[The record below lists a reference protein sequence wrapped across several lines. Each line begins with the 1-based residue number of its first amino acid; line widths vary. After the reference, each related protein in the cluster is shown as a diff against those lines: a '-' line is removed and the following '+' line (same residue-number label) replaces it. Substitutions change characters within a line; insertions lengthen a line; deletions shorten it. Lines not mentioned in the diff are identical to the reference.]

1 MSSRS
6 STTRPDAK
14 HSDSPWAPLRCRT
27 FRALWLA
34 MAAAN
39 AGMAMQVVGA
49 QWLAAGA
56 GANGRH
62 AAADILVTLV
72 QAAGMLPILVLGL
85 PAGVLADLVDRRR
98 LLIRVQLGTALVGL
112 LLAALAMDGRIQSMT
127 LLSLQCALGVGAAF
141 TMPAFGSLTP
151 ELVERRHLPQASA
164 LGAISANVTRAA
176 GPATA
181 GFLIARAGAS
191 AVFALHAVTVIVFVV
206 VLTVWRPERPSAP
219 RCTEPFGAALGAG
232 WRYVRSTP
240 VVRRILG
247 HALVF
252 LLPGS
257 ALLALL
263 PLLAANRLG
272 LGVTGLGVLLGALGA
287 GAVAGA
293 IVQPRLRALPAR
305 DRMAAAAGVFLAAL
319 VIVAVSRD
327 PVTVGVVLVAA
338 GAAWVIALACTN
350 SAIESYLP
358 EHVRARGLAFYQV
371 VLFGGQGLGAVG
383 WGLCA
388 HSLGLQWALLLA
400 AAGLGVAA
408 LAGRGWPLHEHGHDA
423 EQPSTAQPGPEQT
436 GPEQT
441 SSERPGP
448 EAPSRPF
455 ALPSWRDLVRRRPA
469 RPARRPTTPRSDG
482 RPLARPPARLAARPP
497 ARLEARQTRPA
508 TAGAA
513 PVAMRAASVVSTLLG
528 PARPPPGGPAR

>member
-6 STTRPDAK
+6 STTRLDAT
-14 HSDSPWAPLRCRT
+14 HSNSPWAPLRSRS

-34 MAAAN
+34 MSAAN

-49 QWLAAGA
+49 QWLAAGGA
-56 GANGRH
+56 GAQGRH
-62 AAADILVTLV
+62 TAADILVTLV

-112 LLAALAMDGRIQSMT
+112 LLAALAMDGRMQPT
-127 LLSLQCALGVGAAF
+127 ALLALQCALGVGAAF

-151 ELVERRHLPQASA
+151 ELVERRHLPHASA
-164 LGAISANVTRAA
+164 LGAISTNVTRAA

-181 GFLIARAGAS
+181 GILIARAGAS
-191 AVFALHAVTVIVFVV
+191 AVFALHAVTVIAFVA
-206 VLTVWRPERPSAP
+206 VLVAWRPERPSAP

-247 HALVF
+247 HALLF

-272 LGVTGLGVLLGALGA
+272 LGVSGCGMLLGALGA

-305 DRMAAAAGVFLAAL
+305 DRMAAAAGVFLVAL
-319 VIVAVSRD
+319 VIVAVSRN
-327 PVTVGVVLVAA
+327 PVTVAAVLIAA
-338 GAAWVIALACTN
+338 GAAWVVALACTN

-371 VLFGGQGLGAVG
+371 VLFGGQGIGAVG
-383 WGLCA
+383 WGCCA
-388 HSLGLQWALLLA
+388 HRLGLQWALLLA

-408 LAGRGWPLHEHGHDA
+408 LAGRGWPLHEHGQSPGRPSPEHA
-423 EQPSTAQPGPEQT
+423 SPAQPS
-436 GPEQT
+436 
-441 SSERPGP
+441 P
-448 EAPSRPF
+448 EAEAPRRPL
-455 ALPSWRDLVRRRPA
+455 ALPSWNDVTHHPAARPARLATTPRHDGRPPA
-469 RPARRPTTPRSDG
+469 RPAGRR
-482 RPLARPPARLAARPP
+482 
-497 ARLEARQTRPA
+497 TRPGTSA
-508 TAGAA
+508 AVPAAMRTAPVLVTMLRPGPSTAG
-513 PVAMRAASVVSTLLG
+513 
-528 PARPPPGGPAR
+528 